1 MTESTKQPAKG
12 FDEILEEL
20 QTIVSKMENGN
31 LKLEKV
37 ISLFEKGMK
46 LTEKGEKVLEEA
58 QLKVDN
64 LLQKNN
70 KSISS

>member
-1 MTESTKQPAKG
+1 MPDSKKQPAKG

-46 LTEKGEKVLEEA
+46 LTENGEKVLEEA

-70 KSISS
+70 KSINS